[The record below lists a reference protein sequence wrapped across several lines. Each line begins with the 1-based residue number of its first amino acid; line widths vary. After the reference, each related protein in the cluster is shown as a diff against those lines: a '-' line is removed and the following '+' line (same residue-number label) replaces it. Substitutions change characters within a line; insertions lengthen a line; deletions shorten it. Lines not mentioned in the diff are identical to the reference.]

1 MCEVKILLIHLV
13 TFVLAIATFSTTPTK
28 PHTYKKEDGHD
39 KIFDINHSSVRTAV
53 VLELF

>member
-28 PHTYKKEDGHD
+28 SHTYKKEDGRD
-39 KIFDINHSSVRTAV
+39 KILDVNHNCVRIAF